1 MKRKTGQ
8 AATWIDSKTDRPR
21 NIMENKTGKATANTA
36 YGVKLDT
43 PIVYDY
49 KWTAYAT
56 IEELTAA
63 NDLLT
68 ADEQVKVRNT
78 ERQNNAR
85 QKALQAALDTAGIVK
100 PTIENDE
107 QLRLREMFKVLM
119 ASKRYT
125 EEAARELAS
134 NTLGIAWAE

>member
-1 MKRKTGQ
+1 
-8 AATWIDSKTDRPR
+8 
-21 NIMENKTGKATANTA
+21 MENKSGKSTANTA
-36 YGVKLDT
+36 YGQKLDT
-43 PIVYDY
+43 PIAYDY
-49 KWTAYAT
+49 KWTAYAN
-56 IEELTAA
+56 IDEVRAA
-63 NDLLT
+63 NDVLT
-68 ADEQVKVRNT
+68 DDEVVKVRNV

-85 QKALQAALDTAGIVK
+85 QKALQAALDLAGIVK

-125 EEAARELAS
+125 DEAARELAS